1 MGTKVFFRAGI
12 LGFME
17 ETREDKIGSVLAML
31 QAQARGKSSRLVFKK
46 MQDQKLALYCLQRT
60 IRNYH
65 IGRTWM
71 WWQLW
76 LAVKPNLKCTKFA
89 QYKAEYEEKIA
100 IAEANIDKAV
110 ADCNKVVAE
119 HDVLMAQKNE
129 YTLAL
134 QSGGS
139 AVQEIVDKTNRIE
152 GMKNDLQKQVDELN
166 ARIKAE
172 EELKQSIESQGD
184 KVKGEAGKLR
194 GDIKTLESTLEQ
206 TEED

>member
-1 MGTKVFFRAGI
+1 MGV
-12 LGFME
+12 
-17 ETREDKIGSVLAML
+17 REDKIGSVLALL
-31 QAQARGKSSRLVFKK
+31 QAQARGKASRITFKK

-60 IRNYH
+60 IRNFK
-65 IGRTWM
+65 IGKTWN
-71 WWQLW
+71 WWILW

-110 ADCNKVVAE
+110 AECNKVVAE

-152 GMKNDLQKQVDELN
+152 GMKNDLQKQVDELKK
-166 ARIKAE
+166 RIQGE
-172 EELKQSIESQGD
+172 EELKQSIQG
-184 KVKGEAGKLR
+184 
-194 GDIKTLESTLEQ
+194 
-206 TEED
+206 